1 MIRTLRRYLTEESF
15 PRWKGILWSSTPWL
29 ATAGA
34 WSASQ
39 CLMSADK
46 CLIAHAFLN
55 ACLTY
60 SSIAFGFCVTGIT
73 MCLAIADQ
81 SFVRKLVQRFANG
94 SKHNTYSDLIFIF
107 TWTAAAHILLIAV
120 SILALFSFGSDERLF
135 ASSYHWAKTGL
146 AGLSVGLLLYA
157 LMQFL
162 TTVLTLSSVAKIYID
177 HLVKAAPLTKPS
189 GKRNK

>member
-1 MIRTLRRYLTEESF
+1 MIRTLRRYVTEESI
-15 PRWKGILWSSTPWL
+15 PRWKGILCSSTPWL
-29 ATAGA
+29 STIGA
-34 WSASQ
+34 WLASQ
-39 CLMSADK
+39 WLIRADK
-46 CLIAHAFLN
+46 CLLAHAFLN

-81 SFVRKLVQRFANG
+81 SFVRKLVQRFAEG
-94 SKHNTYSDLIFIF
+94 SKHNSYSDLIFIF

-120 SILALFSFGSDERLF
+120 SIFALFSFGPDERLF
-135 ASSYHWAKTGL
+135 ASTFHWSKNGL
-146 AGLSVGLLLYA
+146 AGFEVGLLLYA

-177 HLVKAAPLTKPS
+177 HLVKSPSPSKPS
-189 GKRNK
+189 ARSEK